1 MKISSGDG
9 TEMLELKGGQEL
21 RLALKGEALGGGISA
36 SAVLRIFLWPL
47 TQWDVANACTVACVA
62 HDQVSAPCVAVQDCK
77 GDAIIPNFHQNYLR
91 LACFRASF

>member
-1 MKISSGDG
+1 
-9 TEMLELKGGQEL
+9 MLELKGGQEL